1 MDRVLC
7 SLFKDENDISTGPS
21 SRLDPDN
28 GSTGP
33 SSRLDPDNGSTGPSS
48 RLDPDNL
55 YTGTHANSSTGNRN
69 QTVIS
74 QVR

>member
-33 SSRLDPDNGSTGPSS
+33 SSRLDPDH
-48 RLDPDNL
+48 L
-55 YTGTHANSSTGNRN
+55 YTGTHANSSPGNRN
-69 QTVIS
+69 HTVIS

>member
-7 SLFKDENDISTGPS
+7 SLFKDENDISTGHC
-21 SRLDPDN
+21 
-28 GSTGP
+28 
-33 SSRLDPDNGSTGPSS
+33 SRLDPDNGSTGPSS